1 MRRPRAL
8 PADDDTETAGDRL
21 PAMAPAWRE
30 AALRQLVARVGAG
43 LLLVVGISEARAQD
57 DTSTSPATQIWANL
71 TLGRTVS
78 ERTYLELDIEPK
90 WQVTS
95 GEEWR
100 NIDFTPLVEYYPT
113 SWLDLEA
120 EGGVGRTRQRD
131 GLNTFE
137 MTPRIGAR
145 LHLFKQVAGGH
156 VLKRLPLKRVTLSTL
171 VRLEW
176 RNLFY
181 SDDTPNQHEWR
192 ARLRLEGKLAISGKT
207 LSQDRMLYA
216 IGDAEYFAPLS
227 DDVPEQ
233 YVNKVRTRIGLGYV
247 FSPARRLEFLYIR
260 DWNQSSPDA
269 AVTKDTQAFDLRLKM
284 LF

>member
-1 MRRPRAL
+1 MLRPRAL
-8 PADDDTETAGDRL
+8 
-21 PAMAPAWRE
+21 
-30 AALRQLVARVGAG
+30 GAG
-43 LLLVVGISEARAQD
+43 LLLLLSISEVRAQD

-100 NIDFTPLVEYYPT
+100 NVDFTPLAEYYPT

-120 EGGVGRTRQRD
+120 EGPVGHTRQRD
-131 GLNTFE
+131 GLDTFE
-137 MTPRIGAR
+137 VTPRIGAR
-145 LHLFKQVAGGH
+145 LHLFKQVVGG
-156 VLKRLPLKRVTLSTL
+156 LKRERLPLARVGLSTL
-171 VRLEW
+171 LRLEW

-181 SDDTPNQHEWR
+181 SDDTPNRHEWR
-192 ARLRLEGKLAISGKT
+192 ARLRLEGKLAISHGT
-207 LSQDRMLYA
+207 LSQDRTLYA

-227 DDVPEQ
+227 DDIPER
-233 YVNKVRTRIGLGYV
+233 YVNKVRARIGVGYL
-247 FSPARRLEFLYIR
+247 FSAATRVEFLYIR
-260 DWNQSSPDA
+260 DWNRSSPDA
-269 AVTKDTQAFDLRLKM
+269 ATTTETQAFDLRLKM